1 MQFRTGD
8 IFMTKIV
15 FLGILDFQ
23 REQKNYYKT
32 TYIASLLVDGNE
44 NGHSRNFSFN
54 DRFKMLLYL
63 DWNTCIY
70 LYFTVGDEHF
80 GF

>member
-1 MQFRTGD
+1 
-8 IFMTKIV
+8 MTKIV

-63 DWNTCIY
+63 D
-70 LYFTVGDEHF
+70 
-80 GF
+80 